1 MHRLM
6 KLGRGAALSALVLSA
21 SLPASSVL
29 AQDSGQTC
37 KVTVD
42 RSQDAGVLDVTR
54 QELGD
59 GSCVCYIY
67 TGPAG
72 QEAAVEDQISTM
84 QNSKSCPNPN
94 RVQELANSSGGE
106 GPGTSSGSST
116 TGALILL
123 GAAGAATAAVALAD
137 GDGDD
142 GSDSP

>member
-1 MHRLM
+1 MHRLT

-29 AQDSGQTC
+29 AQDPGRTC

-42 RSQDAGVLDVTR
+42 RSQEAGVLDVTR

-59 GSCVCYIY
+59 GSCVCYVY

-72 QEAAVEDQISTM
+72 QEGAVESQISTM
-84 QNSKSCPNPN
+84 QESKSCPNPD
-94 RVQELANSSGGE
+94 RVQELANSSAGNA
-106 GPGTSSGSST
+106 PAPSST

-123 GAAGAATAAVALAD
+123 GAAGAATAAVALGD
-137 GDGDD
+137 GDDD